1 MRKQEGPG
9 HLENPEKK
17 IHKIFFHI
25 SFFFFFFYLSVFIF
39 KLPNLES
46 VCISCFAE
54 ELFIL

>member
-25 SFFFFFFYLSVFIF
+25 SFFFFFYLSVFIF